1 MTDLTVAEPVRPG
14 RIDYPTPRVKQAIEL
29 MVWQGLPFN
38 QAAKEAR
45 LTVRAMRLALE
56 KPNVIRYLRE
66 QKQIFREAA
75 NGKNIV
81 RLCQIRDAA
90 DNMPAVNA
98 IKVLEQLDDEQTTT
112 KQTTSPGITIN
123 IVSAQHASDMAVHAI
138 DQPGNKHRLADVPS
152 ADSTEHV
159 LVKAMSDQTILD
171 PDRDKTG
178 G

>member
-1 MTDLTVAEPVRPG
+1 MTDLSAAGPERPG

-29 MVWQGLPFN
+29 MVWQGMPFN

-56 KPNVIRYLRE
+56 KPNVLRYLRN

-98 IKVLEQLDDEQTTT
+98 IKVLEQLDDEQTNT

-123 IVSAQHASDMAVHAI
+123 IVSAVEQSGALVDAAPATDNDMDTQLQLLKGKQ
-138 DQPGNKHRLADVPS
+138 DQ
-152 ADSTEHV
+152 
-159 LVKAMSDQTILD
+159 
-171 PDRDKTG
+171 
-178 G
+178 